1 MLVYY
6 AIDVDVLVY
15 SRSKLTPFPFIVVCQ
30 IEALA
35 NTCSNYSTVLKCL
48 FPISVQSCCLI
59 YNAAFQ
65 RSEMAGLE
73 GFEFF
78 EIVIEKSCSRQVC
91 LSSLISLSSLCCLV
105 LDCHN

>member
-1 MLVYY
+1 MSPDDVAVAVLVYY

-15 SRSKLTPFPFIVVCQ
+15 SRSKLRPLPFIVVFQ

-48 FPISVQSCCLI
+48 FPIYVQSYCLI
-59 YNAAFQ
+59 YNATFH

-78 EIVIEKSCSRQVC
+78 EIVIEKSYSRQVC
-91 LSSLISLSSLCCLV
+91 LSSLISLS
-105 LDCHN
+105 